1 MIFRNSPAQRLRAA
15 RLGQSTAM
23 GATGHDASSPA
34 AERDTFQHGLL
45 KRLVDMKVLDGAA
58 AERALRLAASS
69 EERVETVL
77 AKLGLAHERDIVAA
91 VSAELGLDVV
101 QPEDFP
107 DVAVLSMASSKFL
120 RQMRIVPLS
129 EEPDRIRL
137 AVADP
142 LNRQAVDALSLMYG
156 KRAEILV
163 AAPSDI
169 EFALERLYGGARGAV
184 GDIVEQIGRAEASEG
199 GFSDDEADVGRL
211 RDLAREA
218 PVVRLVNLL
227 ISRAVEARASDIHI
241 APFHD
246 RLSVRYRVDGV
257 LQAAAAPPVQL
268 RAAVISCIKIMAK
281 LDIAERRLP
290 QDGRILVT
298 IRGRDYDLRIATV
311 PTHHGERVTIRILDR
326 SSLVVDFEELG
337 FAPDALKRYL
347 GLVDRPQGIV
357 LVTGPTGSGK
367 TTTLYAT
374 LSRLNSAERNIF
386 TVEDPVEYQLD
397 GVNQVQ
403 VKPQIGL
410 GFADVLR
417 TLLRHN
423 PDIIMIGEMRDRETA
438 QMAIQAALTGHLVL
452 STLHT
457 NDAAS
462 SITRLLD
469 MGVEDYLL
477 TSTLSGAAAQRLVRR
492 LCTHCRTPCET
503 PPGFLERSGIAALAS
518 ARSTQLFAPRGC
530 EACQWT
536 GYQGRIAVVEVL
548 EMSDALRTLVLKHVE
563 VADLRRAAASE
574 RMRSMREDGL
584 LKALD
589 GVTAI
594 EEVLRV
600 TRDV

>member
-1 MIFRNSPAQRLRAA
+1 MSEIR
-15 RLGQSTAM
+15 
-23 GATGHDASSPA
+23 HDASSLAPQ
-34 AERDTFQHGLL
+34 RDAFQSRLL
-45 KRLVDMKVLDGAA
+45 KRLVEMTALDGPA
-58 AERALRLAASS
+58 AERALRLSASS

-77 AKLGLAHERDIVAA
+77 AKLGLAHEHDIVAA
-91 VSAELGLDVV
+91 VAAELGLAVA

-107 DVAVLSMASSKFL
+107 EMPVLNLASAKFL

-129 EEPDRIRL
+129 EEADRIRL

-142 LNRQAVDALSLMYG
+142 LNRQAVDALALMSG
-156 KRAEILV
+156 KCAEILV

-169 EFALERLYGGARGAV
+169 ELAQQRLYGGAKGAV
-184 GDIVEQIGRAEASEG
+184 GDIVEQIGQAEASES

-227 ISRAVEARASDIHI
+227 ISHAVEARASDIHI
-241 APFHD
+241 APFGD
-246 RLSVRYRVDGV
+246 RLSVRYRIDGM
-257 LQAAAAPPVQL
+257 LCAAAAPPVRL
-268 RAAVISCIKIMAK
+268 RAAVVSRIKIMAK

-290 QDGRILVT
+290 QDGRILAT
-298 IRGRDYDLRIATV
+298 IRGREYDLRVATI

-326 SSLVVDFEELG
+326 SSLVVDFEQLG

-347 GLVDRPQGIV
+347 GLADRPQGFV

-374 LSRLNSAERNIF
+374 LSRLNSPERNVF

-410 GFADVLR
+410 GFPDVLR

-423 PDIIMIGEMRDRETA
+423 PDVVMIGEMRDRETA
-438 QMAIQAALTGHLVL
+438 QIAIQAALTGHLVL

-462 SITRLLD
+462 AITRLLD

-477 TSTLSGAAAQRLVRR
+477 TSTLSGVTAQRLVRR
-492 LCTHCRTPCET
+492 LCHCRTPCET
-503 PPGFLERSGIAALAS
+503 SPAFLERSGLAALA
-518 ARSTQLFAPRGC
+518 RGRPIQLFAPRGC
-530 EACQWT
+530 EACQGT
-536 GYQGRIAVVEVL
+536 GYQGRVAVMEVL
-548 EMSDALRTLVLKHVE
+548 EMSDALRTLVLRHAE
-563 VADLRRAAASE
+563 VADLRCAAASE
-574 RMRSMREDGL
+574 GMRSMREDGL

-589 GVTAI
+589 GITAI

-600 TRDV
+600 TQDL